1 MKVAR
6 IGTRLVR
13 SRHFASAS
21 SHIKADIV
29 QQYAAD
35 GAVLLRGVLSRE
47 EVSTLR
53 EAIDWNLLHPG
64 PLAGVASHDAD
75 PGLFLE
81 DFCNW
86 DRVVGYQDV
95 IFNSALGEVA
105 AALMN
110 SKTVRLYHD
119 HVLVKEAWTQ
129 QATPWHQDQPY
140 YNIVGRQNVS
150 FWIPVD
156 RGAQLPRSPM
166 PRANSSTAPSP
177 PAWLHL
183 QYHGNRR

>member
-1 MKVAR
+1 M
-6 IGTRLVR
+6 
-13 SRHFASAS
+13 
-21 SHIKADIV
+21 